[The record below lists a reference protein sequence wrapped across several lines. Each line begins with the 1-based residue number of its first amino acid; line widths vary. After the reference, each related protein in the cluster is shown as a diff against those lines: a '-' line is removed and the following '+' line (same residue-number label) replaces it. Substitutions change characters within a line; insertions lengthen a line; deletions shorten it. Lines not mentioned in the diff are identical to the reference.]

1 MTEGKKRVRRTPEQR
16 LADLEKKQAEILE
29 RQKAAI
35 AKIEAEKKR
44 LMQTPSARK
53 NNVAQEKRFVR
64 AVEALAPEWDYRH
77 FIAAIE
83 KALQEDAQAL
93 QERGEAL
100 LEEHGKPRR
109 GRRPRVS

>member
-29 RQKAAI
+29 RQKAAL

-44 LMQTPSARK
+44 LTQSPSARK
-53 NNVAQEKRFVR
+53 KNVEQEKRFVR

-77 FIAAIE
+77 FVAAIE
-83 KALQEDAQAL
+83 KALQEDPQSL

-109 GRRPRVS
+109 GRRPRSN

>member
-1 MTEGKKRVRRTPEQR
+1 MTKGKKRVWRSPEQR

-53 NNVAQEKRFVR
+53 NNVVQEKRFVR
-64 AVEALAPEWDYRH
+64 AIEALAPEWDYRH

-100 LEEHGKPRR
+100 LEEHGKARR
-109 GRRPRVS
+109 GRRSKVH

>member
-1 MTEGKKRVRRTPEQR
+1 MVERKKRVRRTPEQR
-16 LADLEKKQAEILE
+16 IADLEKKQAELLE

-53 NNVAQEKRFVR
+53 DRMEQEKCFVR
-64 AVEALAPEWDYRH
+64 AAEVLAPDWDYRH

-83 KALQEDAQAL
+83 KALQEDADTL

-109 GRRPRVS
+109 GRRPRMG

>member
-1 MTEGKKRVRRTPEQR
+1 MTEGKKRVRRSPEQR

-35 AKIEAEKKR
+35 AKIDAEKKR
-44 LMQTPSARK
+44 LMQSPTARK
-53 NNVAQEKRFVR
+53 DRMEQDKRFVR
-64 AVEALAPEWDYRH
+64 AAQVLAPEWDYRH
-77 FIAAIE
+77 FIAALE

-100 LEEHGKPRR
+100 LEEHGKARR
-109 GRRPRVS
+109 GRRPKVH

>member
-1 MTEGKKRVRRTPEQR
+1 MTEGKKRVRRSPEQR

-53 NNVAQEKRFVR
+53 NNVVQEKRFVR
-64 AVEALAPEWDYRH
+64 AIEALAPEWDYRH

-100 LEEHGKPRR
+100 LEEHGKARR

>member
-1 MTEGKKRVRRTPEQR
+1 MTEGKKRVRRSPEQR
-16 LADLEKKQAEILE
+16 LADLEKKQAEVME

-64 AVEALAPEWDYRH
+64 AAEALAPEWDYRH

-93 QERGEAL
+93 QARGEAL
-100 LEEHGKPRR
+100 LEKHGKPRR